1 MTAMKTLTFLTV
13 TLAAAIVIAQDNK
26 PIAGIGPAGEIVQA
40 HTGFKFTEGPAADAQ
55 GNVYFADIPNNRI
68 HKVDTAGKLT
78 TFLEDSQGCNGLMFD
93 GRGRLIACQ
102 GKAGRVIA
110 IDVATKK
117 IEPLAD
123 TYNGKRFNSPNDL
136 IVDRK
141 GGVYFTDPSFGKDAA
156 PQDKMAVYYVAA
168 DRKIT
173 RLIDD
178 LQRPNGVILSPDEK
192 TLYVLPSGSP
202 DVMAYPVESPG
213 KLGKGRVLCQLQQVP
228 DGQMRGGDG
237 MTVDTA
243 GNLYLTQPSLKAIQV
258 VNPAGKTLGLITF
271 PEGPANCAFGGPDM
285 KTLFVTARTSL
296 YSVKMKATG
305 HRFPG
310 RNP

>member
-1 MTAMKTLTFLTV
+1 MKTPTFLAVILT
-13 TLAAAIVIAQDNK
+13 AAVVIAQDNK

-40 HTGFKFTEGPAADAQ
+40 HTNFKFTEGPATDAQ

-102 GKAGRVIA
+102 GGAGRVIA

-117 IEPLAD
+117 IEVLAE
-123 TYNGKRFNSPNDL
+123 TYNGKRFNAPNDL
-136 IVDRK
+136 VVDRR
-141 GGVYFTDPSFGKDAA
+141 GGVYFTDPSFGRGEPA
-156 PQDKMAVYYVAA
+156 QDKMAVYYVGP
-168 DRKIT
+168 DRKVT

-178 LQRPNGVILSPDEK
+178 LSRPNGVILSPDEK
-192 TLYVLPSGSP
+192 TLYVLPSGAAE
-202 DVMAYPVESPG
+202 VMAYPVESPG
-213 KLGKGRVLCQLQQVP
+213 RLGKGRVFCKLQQAP
-228 DGQMRGGDG
+228 TGPPRGGDG
-237 MTVDTA
+237 LTVDTA

-258 VNPAGKTLGLITF
+258 VSPVGKTLGLITF
-271 PEGPANCAFGGPDM
+271 PEGPANCTFGGADM

-305 HRFPG
+305 HRSAI
-310 RNP
+310 R